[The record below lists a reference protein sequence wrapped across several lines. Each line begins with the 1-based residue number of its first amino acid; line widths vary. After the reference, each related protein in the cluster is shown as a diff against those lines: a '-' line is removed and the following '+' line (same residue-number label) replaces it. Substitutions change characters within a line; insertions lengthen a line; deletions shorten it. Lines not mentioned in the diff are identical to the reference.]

1 LAESGLIVYGRH
13 LTNCGWSASDLAESR
28 RSCRPKSLSGPVLTR
43 SRFVRPFAPVAER
56 RYHWEGPIGN
66 SGGPAWRVLMPTVLP
81 QYRQLVEALTPVMR
95 GSPGVIVTIDG
106 REGVGKTTLGRYL
119 AWTFNVT
126 LIETDLFLIPTR
138 DYHLHLDDQIN
149 RIIERRITTPLPVI
163 AEGIAILQLMKR
175 IHRTPDFSIYLTR
188 RGHAGSKLLER
199 RLSVYEA
206 EFSPAANASIAVEIG
221 LQVP

>member
-1 LAESGLIVYGRH
+1 
-13 LTNCGWSASDLAESR
+13 
-28 RSCRPKSLSGPVLTR
+28 
-43 SRFVRPFAPVAER
+43 
-56 RYHWEGPIGN
+56 
-66 SGGPAWRVLMPTVLP
+66 MPTVLP
-81 QYRQLVEALTPVMR
+81 SYQPLVEALTPVMR
-95 GSPGVIVTIDG
+95 GLPGVIVTIDG

-138 DYHLHLDDQIN
+138 DFHLHLDDQIN
-149 RIIERRITTPLPVI
+149 RIIERRVTTPLPVI